1 MIEMPTIKEF
11 TEEAFAYFFCE
22 LKNLEKVT
30 TIKPQEKN
38 VEKVGVIT
46 AEHKTNFELAENKF
60 Q

>member
-22 LKNLEKVT
+22 LKNMEKS
-30 TIKPQEKN
+30 ILQKPKDKQ
-38 VEKVGVIT
+38 I
-46 AEHKTNFELAENKF
+46 